1 MLKVTEAAKQRI
13 VDLLIDENKPQ
24 TFLRIYIEGGGCSG
38 MQYRFVFDNQI
49 NEDDSV
55 TPIDNFNL
63 AVDSISMQYLAGAE
77 VDYAESLMESR
88 FVVNNPNSTGK
99 CGCGSSFSV

>member
-1 MLKVTEAAKQRI
+1 MLKVTESAKQRI

-38 MQYRFVFDNQI
+38 MQYRFVFDNQL
-49 NEDDSV
+49 NEDDIV
-55 TPIDNFNL
+55 TPLDNFNL
-63 AVDSISMQYLAGAE
+63 AVDSISMQYLTGAE
-77 VDYAESLMESR
+77 VDYTEGLMESR

-99 CGCGSSFSV
+99 CGCGSSFSI